1 VGSTGDPGGRRA
13 IIPVESS
20 SARREQQQQQQAEQ
34 MNGKALSTQARQLP
48 AEHNIPP
55 HFDSVAA
62 PAAAADKADNAP
74 DNVKLVN
81 T

>member
-1 VGSTGDPGGRRA
+1 MVMHCPHERGSCRQRKLCKKFSVGSDHFRLW
-13 IIPVESS
+13 
-20 SARREQQQQQQAEQ
+20 Q
-34 MNGKALSTQARQLP
+34 
-48 AEHNIPP
+48 HNIPP